1 MASLRLVETPASLF
15 FLLALLESR
24 IGLFSVKSGWSS
36 WVCVC
41 VLFLSDPQEELG
53 FRLHFRQ
60 RLSHPLRVF
69 VCLCVCVESFLY
81 LNFASAFVP

>member
-1 MASLRLVETPASLF
+1 MASLRLVETPASLL